1 MNISGPFIERPVMTV
16 LLMVA
21 LVAFGVFGY
30 SSLPVSELPAVD
42 FPTISV
48 SASLPG
54 ADPDTMASAVATPL
68 ESQFSTIP
76 GVSSMT
82 SQSSSGATTVTIQF
96 DLDRDIDGA
105 AEDVQ
110 AAIQAAARQLPVNM
124 PSPPTLR
131 KVNPADAPILFLGMQ
146 SDSMPLYELDKYAE
160 NLLARQLSTLSGV
173 AQVNVQGS
181 QIFAVRLQVDP
192 AQMAARNIGIDQV
205 AAAVQGANVNVAT
218 GTLNGPTQA
227 TLVHVNGQLMT
238 AGVWKKQI
246 IAWRNGAPVRFEDIG
261 NAIDSVENNRTATW
275 INGKRGIVL
284 SIQRQPGSN
293 TIQIIDEINRIIPRF
308 QQSLPSSVKL
318 TTIYDRS
325 QSIRASVSDV
335 QVTLLIAAVLVVA
348 VIFLFLRTLS
358 ATLIPSIALPIT
370 ILGSF
375 AGMSLFGYSLDNLS
389 LMALTLSVGFVVDD
403 AIVMLENIVRHI
415 EEGEAPYEAAE
426 KGAAEIGFTILS
438 MTISLAAVFIPIVF
452 MGGIV
457 GRLLHEFAVT
467 IVMTILISGFVSV
480 TLTPMLCSRFLKAGK
495 SSEHGRFYQWSEKSF
510 DWVEKRYEHSLK
522 WCISHGRITLGMFVA
537 SLLLTIGLF
546 YTAKEDFIPSV
557 DTGQIQVATEAQDR
571 VSYDSMIRM
580 QRQMAAIAQKD
591 PNIDTVVS
599 SVGSG
604 GGPRSNGTNT
614 GTMLLKLK
622 DLDKR
627 KLSADE
633 IIQEL
638 RPKLQSIPG
647 VNAYMQN
654 PPSIRVGGQSS
665 KSTYQYVLQDTNQQ
679 ELDSTAIKLMGA
691 LSHAPGF
698 ADVTTDMDLTA
709 PAANVDIDRDQA
721 AAQGVSVQ
729 SIETALGASFGGEQ
743 ISTLYASD
751 AEYWVML
758 ELLPQY
764 QMDPSSI
771 NLLYVSSSLSNG
783 SSSASAGT
791 VNSGTGTGGATAS
804 TSANSTPTIVPLNAV
819 THVRMGTMPLAINH
833 LGQLPSVTI
842 SFNLLPGY
850 ALSDAVT
857 AIANAREETDIPPTV
872 QAQFQGQAQAF
883 QSSLSN
889 IGILLVIAIMT
900 VYIILGILYESF
912 VHPLTILSGLPSA
925 AVGALITLEL
935 LNIPLSLYAFVG
947 MIMLIGIV
955 KKNAIM
961 MIDFALHR
969 EREHHVKPD
978 EAIFEAAIVR
988 FRPIMMTTMAA
999 LLGTLPVA
1007 IGFGAGSE
1015 ARRPLGLAVV
1025 GGLLVSQLLTL
1036 YITPVIYVYLDEL
1049 GEKAS
1054 HWGLFGAPQKTQKP
1068 AKNQGPRHSPP
1079 DASPAPAE

>member
-1 MNISGPFIERPVMTV
+1 MNISSPFIERPVMTA

-21 LVAFGVFGY
+21 LVAFGAFGY
-30 SSLPVSELPAVD
+30 SALPVSELPAVD
-42 FPTISV
+42 FPTITV

-54 ADPDTMASAVATPL
+54 ADPQTMASAVATPL
-68 ESQFSTIP
+68 ESQFSTIA
-76 GVSSMT
+76 GVASMT
-82 SQSSSGATTVTIQF
+82 SQSSSGSTSVTIQF
-96 DLDRDIDGA
+96 DLDRNIDGA

-131 KVNPADAPILFLGMQ
+131 KVNPADAPILFLAMQ

-192 AQMAARNIGIDQV
+192 AQLAARSIGIDQV
-205 AAAVQGANVNVAT
+205 ATAVKDANVNVAT
-218 GTLNGPTQA
+218 GTMNGPSQA
-227 TLVHVNGQLMT
+227 TLVHVNGQLMN
-238 AGVWKKQI
+238 AAAWKKQI
-246 IAWRNGAPVRFEDIG
+246 IAWRNGAPVRFADIG
-261 NAIDSVENNRTATW
+261 TAIDSVENNRTATW
-275 INGKRGIVL
+275 LNGKRAIVL

-308 QQSLPSSVKL
+308 QEHLPSSVKL
-318 TTIYDRS
+318 STIYDRS

-335 QVTLLIAAVLVVA
+335 QVTLLIAAVLVVM
-348 VIFLFLRTLS
+348 VIFMFLRTLS

-375 AGMSLFGYSLDNLS
+375 AGMSLLGYSLDNLS

-403 AIVMLENIVRHI
+403 AIVMLENIVRHV
-415 EEGEAPYEAAE
+415 EEGEEPYAAAV

-438 MTISLAAVFIPIVF
+438 MTVSLAAVFIPIIF

-467 IVMTILISGFVSV
+467 IVLTILISGFISI
-480 TLTPMLCSRFLKAGK
+480 TLTPMLCSRFLKPGK
-495 SSEHGRFYQWSEKSF
+495 ASHHGRFYQWSENAF
-510 DWVEKRYEHSLK
+510 DRVQSAYERTLK
-522 WCISHGRITLGMFVA
+522 WSIVHRGFTLGLFAV
-537 SLLLTIGLF
+537 SLLATVALF
-546 YTAKEDFIPSV
+546 YLAKEDFIPSV
-557 DTGQIQVATEAQDR
+557 DTGQIQVATEAADR
-571 VSYDSMIRM
+571 TSFDSMVKM
-580 QRQMAAIAQKD
+580 QRQLAVIAQAD
-591 PNIDTVVS
+591 PNVQAVVS
-599 SVGSG
+599 SSGSG
-604 GGPRSNGTNT
+604 GGPRTGTNT

-622 DLDKR
+622 NRDQR
-627 KLSADE
+627 RLSADE

-638 RPKLQSIPG
+638 RPKLQSVPG
-647 VNAYMQN
+647 INAYMQN
-654 PPSIRVGGQSS
+654 PPSIRVGGQLS
-665 KSTYQYVLQDTNQQ
+665 KSAYQYTLQDTDQE
-679 ELDSTAIKLMGA
+679 ELDASALKLLRV
-691 LSHAPGF
+691 LSRTSGF
-698 ADVTTDMDLTA
+698 ADVTTDMDLNT
-709 PAANVDIDRDQA
+709 PAVNVDIDRDRA

-729 SIETALGASFGGEQ
+729 SIETALGASFGGQQ
-743 ISTLYASD
+743 ISTLYAAD

-758 ELLPQY
+758 ELEPQY
-764 QMDPSSI
+764 QRDPSSI
-771 NLLYVSSSLSNG
+771 NLLYVSSSNT
-783 SSSASAGT
+783 A
-791 VNSGTGTGGATAS
+791 GGATTATGAPNTGLPS
-804 TSANSTPTIVPLNAV
+804 TVTNPTNAPGAPVPPIVPLNAV
-819 THVRMGTMPLAINH
+819 TALRMGTMPLSINH

-842 SFNLLPGY
+842 SFNLLPGF
-850 ALSDAVT
+850 ALSDAVA
-857 AIANAREETDIPPTV
+857 AIEQARVQADIPITV
-872 QAQFQGQAQAF
+872 QGQFQGTAQAF

-889 IGILLVIAIMT
+889 IGLLLAIAILT

-912 VHPLTILSGLPSA
+912 IHPLTILSGLPSA
-925 AVGALITLEL
+925 AVGALLTLAL
-935 LNIPLSLYAFVG
+935 FGIPLSLYAFVG

-969 EREHHVKPD
+969 QRQEHAKAD
-978 EAIFEAAIVR
+978 EAIFEAALVR

-1025 GGLLVSQLLTL
+1025 GGLMVSQLLTL
-1036 YITPVIYVYLDEL
+1036 YITPVIYVYLDRL
-1049 GEKAS
+1049 GGRAS
-1054 HWGLFGAPQKTQKP
+1054 HWSWLGRNRPPSGA
-1068 AKNQGPRHSPP
+1068 A
-1079 DASPAPAE
+1079 PAPAE

>member
-1 MNISGPFIERPVMTV
+1 MNISSPFIERPVMTV

-21 LVAFGVFGY
+21 LAAFGLFGY
-30 SSLPVSELPAVD
+30 AALPVSELPAVD
-42 FPTISV
+42 FPTITV

-54 ADPDTMASAVATPL
+54 ADPQTMASAVATPL
-68 ESQFSTIP
+68 ESQFSTIA
-76 GVSSMT
+76 GVASMT
-82 SQSSSGATTVTIQF
+82 SQSSSGTTSVTIQF
-96 DLDRDIDGA
+96 DLDRNIDGA

-131 KVNPADAPILFLGMQ
+131 KVNPADAPILFLAMQ

-192 AQMAARNIGIDQV
+192 AQLAARSIGIDQV
-205 AAAVQGANVNVAT
+205 ATAVKDANVNVAT
-218 GTLNGPTQA
+218 GTMNGPSQA
-227 TLVHVNGQLMT
+227 TLVHVNGQLMN
-238 AGVWKKQI
+238 AAAWKKQI
-246 IAWRNGAPVRFEDIG
+246 IAWRNGAPVRFADIG
-261 NAIDSVENNRTATW
+261 TAIDSVENNRTATW
-275 INGKRGIVL
+275 LNGKRAIVL

-308 QQSLPSSVKL
+308 QEHLPSSVKL
-318 TTIYDRS
+318 STIYDRS

-335 QVTLLIAAVLVVA
+335 QVTLLIAAVLVVM
-348 VIFLFLRTLS
+348 VIFMFLRTLS

-375 AGMSLFGYSLDNLS
+375 AGMSLLGYSLDNLS

-403 AIVMLENIVRHI
+403 AIVMLENIVRHV
-415 EEGEAPYEAAE
+415 EEGEEPYAAAV

-438 MTISLAAVFIPIVF
+438 MTVSLAAVFIPIIF

-467 IVMTILISGFVSV
+467 IVLTILISGFISI
-480 TLTPMLCSRFLKAGK
+480 TLTPMLCSRFLKPGK
-495 SSEHGRFYQWSEKSF
+495 ASHHGRFYQWSENAF
-510 DWVEKRYEHSLK
+510 DRVQSAYERTLK
-522 WCISHGRITLGMFVA
+522 WSIVHRGFTLGLFAV
-537 SLLLTIGLF
+537 SLLATVALF
-546 YTAKEDFIPSV
+546 YLAKEDFIPSV
-557 DTGQIQVATEAQDR
+557 DTGQIQVATEAADR
-571 VSYDSMIRM
+571 TSFDSMVKM
-580 QRQMAAIAQKD
+580 QRQLAVIAQAD
-591 PNIDTVVS
+591 PNVQAVVS
-599 SVGSG
+599 SSGSG
-604 GGPRSNGTNT
+604 GGPRTGTNT

-622 DLDKR
+622 NRDQR
-627 KLSADE
+627 RLSADE

-638 RPKLQSIPG
+638 RPKLQSVPG
-647 VNAYMQN
+647 INAYMQN
-654 PPSIRVGGQSS
+654 PPSIRVGGQLS
-665 KSTYQYVLQDTNQQ
+665 KSAYQYTLQDTDQE
-679 ELDSTAIKLMGA
+679 ELDASALKLLRV
-691 LSHAPGF
+691 LSRTSGF
-698 ADVTTDMDLTA
+698 ADVTTDMDLNT
-709 PAANVDIDRDQA
+709 PAVNVDIDRDRA

-729 SIETALGASFGGEQ
+729 SIETALGASFGGQQ
-743 ISTLYASD
+743 ISTLYAAD

-758 ELLPQY
+758 ELEPQY
-764 QMDPSSI
+764 QRDPSSI
-771 NLLYVSSSLSNG
+771 NLLYVSSSNT
-783 SSSASAGT
+783 A
-791 VNSGTGTGGATAS
+791 GGATTATGAPNTGLPS
-804 TSANSTPTIVPLNAV
+804 TVTNPTNAPGAPVPPIVPLNAV
-819 THVRMGTMPLAINH
+819 TALRMGTMPLSINH

-842 SFNLLPGY
+842 SFNLLPGF
-850 ALSDAVT
+850 ALSDAVA
-857 AIANAREETDIPPTV
+857 AIEQARVQADIPITV
-872 QAQFQGQAQAF
+872 QGQFQGTAQAF

-889 IGILLVIAIMT
+889 IGLLLAIAILT

-912 VHPLTILSGLPSA
+912 IHPLTILSGLPSA
-925 AVGALITLEL
+925 AVGALLTLAL
-935 LNIPLSLYAFVG
+935 FGIPLSLYAFVG

-969 EREHHVKPD
+969 QRQEHAKAD
-978 EAIFEAAIVR
+978 EAIFEAALVR

-1025 GGLLVSQLLTL
+1025 GGLMVSQLLTL
-1036 YITPVIYVYLDEL
+1036 YITPVIYVYLDRL
-1049 GEKAS
+1049 GGRAS
-1054 HWGLFGAPQKTQKP
+1054 HWSWLGRNRPPSGA
-1068 AKNQGPRHSPP
+1068 A
-1079 DASPAPAE
+1079 PAPAE

>member
-1 MNISGPFIERPVMTV
+1 MNISAPFIERPVMTV
-16 LLMVA
+16 LLMIA
-21 LVAFGVFGY
+21 LVAFGAFGY
-30 SSLPVSELPAVD
+30 SALPVSELPAVD

-54 ADPDTMASAVATPL
+54 ADPQTMASAVATPL
-68 ESQFSTIP
+68 ESQFSTIA

-82 SQSSSGATTVTIQF
+82 SQSSSGSTSVTIQF

-131 KVNPADAPILFLGMQ
+131 KVNPADAPILFLAMQ
-146 SDSMPLYELDKYAE
+146 SNSMPLYELDKYAE

-192 AQMAARNIGIDQV
+192 AQLAARSIGIDQV
-205 AAAVQGANVNVAT
+205 VSAVQAANVNVAT
-218 GTLNGPTQA
+218 GTLNGPSQA
-227 TLVHVNGQLMT
+227 TLVHVNGQLMN
-238 AGVWKKQI
+238 AEAWKKQI
-246 IAWRNGAPVRFEDIG
+246 VVWRNGAPVRFADIG
-261 NAIDSVENNRTATW
+261 TAIDSVENNRTATW
-275 INGKRGIVL
+275 FNGKRGIVL

-293 TIQIIDEINRIIPRF
+293 TIQIIDEINKIIPRF
-308 QQSLPSSVKL
+308 KASLPSSVVMS
-318 TTIYDRS
+318 TIYDRS
-325 QSIRASVSDV
+325 QSIRASVADV
-335 QVTLLIAAVLVVA
+335 QITLLIAAVLVVL
-348 VIFLFLRTLS
+348 VIFVFLRTLA
-358 ATLIPSIALPIT
+358 ATLIASIALPIA

-403 AIVMLENIVRHI
+403 AIVMLENIVRHVEDG
-415 EEGEAPYEAAE
+415 EEPYEAARR
-426 KGAAEIGFTILS
+426 GAAEIGFTILS
-438 MTISLAAVFIPIVF
+438 MTVSLAAVFIPIVF

-467 IVMTILISGFVSV
+467 IVLTILISGLVSV
-480 TLTPMLCSRFLKAGK
+480 TLTPMLCSRFMKPGK
-495 SSEHGRFYQWSEKSF
+495 STGHGRFYHWSEQAF
-510 DWVEKRYEHSLK
+510 DRVQGGYERSLK
-522 WCISHGRITLGMFVA
+522 WSIGHKPVILGLFAA
-537 SLLLTIGLF
+537 SLLATVILF

-557 DTGQIQVATEAQDR
+557 DTGQIQVATEAADR
-571 VSYDSMIRM
+571 VSFDSMTKM
-580 QRQMAAIAQKD
+580 QRQLAAIAARD
-591 PNIDTVVS
+591 PNVGAVVS

-604 GGPRSNGTNT
+604 GGPRTGTNT
-614 GTMLLKLK
+614 GNMLLKLK
-622 DLDKR
+622 NLGDR
-627 KLSADE
+627 ALSADE

-638 RPKLQSIPG
+638 RPKLQSVPG
-647 VNAYMQN
+647 INAYMQN
-654 PPSIRVGGQSS
+654 PPTIRVGGQAS
-665 KSTYQYVLQDTNQQ
+665 KSSYQYTLQDTNQD
-679 ELDSTAIKLMGA
+679 ELDASALKLMNLLA
-691 LSHAPGF
+691 HARGF
-698 ADVTTDMDLTA
+698 ADVTTDMDLNS
-709 PAANVDIDRDQA
+709 PAVNVDINRDQA

-729 SIETALGASFGGEQ
+729 SIETALGTSFGGQQ

-758 ELLPQY
+758 ELEPQY
-764 QMDPSSI
+764 QTDPSSI
-771 NLLYVSSSLSNG
+771 NLLYLSSNN
-783 SSSASAGT
+783 
-791 VNSGTGTGGATAS
+791 VNSGGSGVVTSSAGGNSGGNAGGSGAASNANNATGAAV
-804 TSANSTPTIVPLNAV
+804 PTLVPLNAV
-819 THVRMGTMPLAINH
+819 TSLRMGTMPLSINH

-842 SFNLLPGY
+842 SFNLLPGF

-857 AIANAREETDIPPTV
+857 AIDQASSQADIPAAV
-872 QAQFQGQAQAF
+872 QGQFQGTAQAF

-889 IGILLVIAIMT
+889 IGILLTIAILT
-900 VYIILGILYESF
+900 VYIILGVLYESF

-925 AVGALITLEL
+925 AVGALITLAL
-935 LNIPLSLYAFVG
+935 FGIPLSLYAFVG

-969 EREHHVKPD
+969 ERQGHVKPD
-978 EAIFEAAIVR
+978 EAIFEAALVR

-1025 GGLLVSQLLTL
+1025 GGLMVSQLLTL
-1036 YITPVIYVYLDEL
+1036 YITPVIYVYLDRL
-1049 GEKAS
+1049 GERAS
-1054 HWGLFGAPQKTQKP
+1054 HWRWLGGAAPLRAQ
-1068 AKNQGPRHSPP
+1068 RPP
-1079 DASPAPAE
+1079 SGAAPTPAE

>member
-1 MNISGPFIERPVMTV
+1 MNISAPFIERPVMTV
-16 LLMVA
+16 LLMIA
-21 LVAFGVFGY
+21 LVAFGAFGY
-30 SSLPVSELPAVD
+30 SALPVSELPAVD

-54 ADPDTMASAVATPL
+54 ADPQTMASAVATPL
-68 ESQFSTIP
+68 ESQFSTIA

-82 SQSSSGATTVTIQF
+82 SQSSSGSTTVTIQF
-96 DLDRDIDGA
+96 DLDREIDGA

-110 AAIQAAARQLPVNM
+110 AAIQAASRQLPVNM

-131 KVNPADAPILFLGMQ
+131 KVNPADSPILFVAMQ

-160 NLLARQLSTLSGV
+160 NLLARQLSTLPGV

-192 AQMAARNIGIDQV
+192 AQLAARSIGIDQV
-205 AAAVQGANVNVAT
+205 ASAVQAANVNIAT
-218 GTLNGPTQA
+218 GTMNGPSQS
-227 TLVHVNGQLMT
+227 TLVHVNGQLMD
-238 AGVWKKQI
+238 AASWKKQI
-246 IAWRNGAPVRFEDIG
+246 IAWRDGAPVRFQDIG
-261 NAIDSVENNRTATW
+261 TAIDSVENNRTATW
-275 INGKRGIVL
+275 LNGKRGIVL
-284 SIQRQPGSN
+284 TIQRQPGSN
-293 TIQIIDEINRIIPRF
+293 TIDIIDSINRIIPRF

-318 TTIYDRS
+318 STIYDRS

-335 QVTLLIAAVLVVA
+335 QETLLIAAVLVVM
-348 VIFLFLRTLS
+348 VIFVFLRTLS

-370 ILGSF
+370 VLGSF
-375 AGMSLFGYSLDNLS
+375 AGMSLLGYSLDNLS

-403 AIVMLENIVRHI
+403 AIVMLENIVRHV
-415 EEGEAPYEAAE
+415 EEGEEPYEAAR

-467 IVMTILISGFVSV
+467 IILTILISGFVSV
-480 TLTPMLCSRFLKAGK
+480 TLTPMLCSRFMKAGK
-495 SSEHGRFYQWSEKSF
+495 SAEHGRFYQWSEHTF
-510 DWVEKRYEHSLK
+510 DQVQSSYERSLK
-522 WCISHGRITLGMFVA
+522 WSIGHKGFIMGLFVI
-537 SLLLTIGLF
+537 SLLATVVLF

-557 DTGQIQVATEAQDR
+557 DTGQIQVATEAADR
-571 VSYDSMIRM
+571 VSFDAMVKM
-580 QRQMAAIAQKD
+580 QRQIAIIAQKD
-591 PNIDTVVS
+591 PNVDTVVS

-604 GGPRSNGTNT
+604 GGPRTGTNT

-627 KLSADE
+627 DLSADE

-638 RPKLQSIPG
+638 RPKLQSVAGI
-647 VNAYMQN
+647 NAYMQN
-654 PPSIRVGGQSS
+654 PPSIRVGGQAS
-665 KSTYQYVLQDTNQQ
+665 KSAYQYTLQDTNQD
-679 ELDSTAIKLMGA
+679 ELDSSALKLLAA
-691 LSHAPGF
+691 LQHARGF
-698 ADVTTDMDLTA
+698 ADVTSDMDLNS
-709 PAANVDIDRDQA
+709 PAVNVDINRDQA

-764 QMDPSSI
+764 QKDSSSI
-771 NLLYVSSSLSNG
+771 NLLYVSSSNANG
-783 SSSASAGT
+783 GGSGVIAGSASS
-791 VNSGTGTGGATAS
+791 NTGGSGQAG
-804 TSANSTPTIVPLNAV
+804 SAAGLSSGAVPTIVPLNAV
-819 THVRMGTMPLAINH
+819 TNLRMGTMPLSINH

-842 SFNLLPGY
+842 SFNLLPGF

-857 AIANAREETDIPPTV
+857 AIGEARASTDISSTV
-872 QAQFQGQAQAF
+872 QGQFQGTAQAF

-889 IGILLVIAIMT
+889 IGILLAIAIMT

-925 AVGALITLEL
+925 AVGALITLQL
-935 LNIPLSLYAFVG
+935 FGIPLSLYAFVG

-978 EAIFEAAIVR
+978 EAIFEAALVR

-1025 GGLLVSQLLTL
+1025 GGLMVSQLLTL
-1036 YITPVIYVYLDEL
+1036 YITPVIYIHLDRL
-1049 GEKAS
+1049 GERAS
-1054 HWGLFGAPQKTQKP
+1054 HWRWLGGGVKKPRSGPAP
-1068 AKNQGPRHSPP
+1068 
-1079 DASPAPAE
+1079 SPAE

>member
-1 MNISGPFIERPVMTV
+1 MNISSPFIERPVMTV

-21 LVAFGVFGY
+21 LAAFGLFGY
-30 SSLPVSELPAVD
+30 AALPVSELPAVD
-42 FPTISV
+42 FPTITV

-54 ADPDTMASAVATPL
+54 ADPQTMASAVATPL
-68 ESQFSTIP
+68 ESQFSTIA
-76 GVSSMT
+76 GVASMT
-82 SQSSSGATTVTIQF
+82 SQSSSGTTSVTIQF
-96 DLDRDIDGA
+96 DLDRNIDGA

-131 KVNPADAPILFLGMQ
+131 KVNPADAPILFLAMQ

-192 AQMAARNIGIDQV
+192 AQLAARSIGIDQV
-205 AAAVQGANVNVAT
+205 ATAIKDANVNVAT
-218 GTLNGPTQA
+218 GTMNGPSQA
-227 TLVHVNGQLMT
+227 TLVHVNGQLMN
-238 AGVWKKQI
+238 AAAWKKQI
-246 IAWRNGAPVRFEDIG
+246 IAWRNGAPVRFADIG
-261 NAIDSVENNRTATW
+261 TAIDSVENNRTATW
-275 INGKRGIVL
+275 LNGKRAIVL

-308 QQSLPSSVKL
+308 QEHLPSSVKL
-318 TTIYDRS
+318 STIYDRS

-335 QVTLLIAAVLVVA
+335 QVTLLIAAVLVVM
-348 VIFLFLRTLS
+348 VIFMFLRTLS

-375 AGMSLFGYSLDNLS
+375 AGMSLLGYSLDNLS

-403 AIVMLENIVRHI
+403 AIVMLENIVRHV
-415 EEGEAPYEAAE
+415 EEGEEPYAAAV

-438 MTISLAAVFIPIVF
+438 MTVSLAAVFIPIIF

-467 IVMTILISGFVSV
+467 IVLTILISGFISI
-480 TLTPMLCSRFLKAGK
+480 TLTPMLCSRFLKPGK
-495 SSEHGRFYQWSEKSF
+495 ASHHGRFYQWSENAF
-510 DWVEKRYEHSLK
+510 DRVQSAYERTLK
-522 WCISHGRITLGMFVA
+522 WSIVHRGFTLGLFAV
-537 SLLLTIGLF
+537 SLLATVALF
-546 YTAKEDFIPSV
+546 YLAKEDFIPSV
-557 DTGQIQVATEAQDR
+557 DTGQIQVATEAADR
-571 VSYDSMIRM
+571 TSFDSMVKM
-580 QRQMAAIAQKD
+580 QRQLAVIAQAD
-591 PNIDTVVS
+591 PNVQAVVS
-599 SVGSG
+599 SSGSG
-604 GGPRSNGTNT
+604 GGPRTGTNT

-622 DLDKR
+622 NRDQR
-627 KLSADE
+627 RLSADE

-638 RPKLQSIPG
+638 RPKLQSVPG
-647 VNAYMQN
+647 INAYMQN
-654 PPSIRVGGQSS
+654 PPSIRVGGQLS
-665 KSTYQYVLQDTNQQ
+665 KSAYQYTLQDTDQE
-679 ELDSTAIKLMGA
+679 ELDASALKLLRV
-691 LSHAPGF
+691 LSRTSGF
-698 ADVTTDMDLTA
+698 ADVTTDMDLNT
-709 PAANVDIDRDQA
+709 PAVNVDIDRDRA

-729 SIETALGASFGGEQ
+729 SIETALGASFGGQQ
-743 ISTLYASD
+743 ISTLYAAD

-758 ELLPQY
+758 ELEPQY
-764 QMDPSSI
+764 QRDPSSI
-771 NLLYVSSSLSNG
+771 NLLYVSSSNT
-783 SSSASAGT
+783 A
-791 VNSGTGTGGATAS
+791 GGATTATGAPNTGLPS
-804 TSANSTPTIVPLNAV
+804 TVTNPTNAPGAPVPPIVPLNAV
-819 THVRMGTMPLAINH
+819 TALRMGTMPLSINH

-842 SFNLLPGY
+842 SFNLLPGF
-850 ALSDAVT
+850 ALSDAVA
-857 AIANAREETDIPPTV
+857 AIEQARVQADIPITV
-872 QAQFQGQAQAF
+872 QGQFQGTAQAF

-889 IGILLVIAIMT
+889 IGLLLAIAILT

-912 VHPLTILSGLPSA
+912 IHPLTILSGLPSA
-925 AVGALITLEL
+925 AVGALLTLAL
-935 LNIPLSLYAFVG
+935 FGIPLSLYAFVG

-969 EREHHVKPD
+969 QRQEHAKAD
-978 EAIFEAAIVR
+978 EAIFEAALVR

-1025 GGLLVSQLLTL
+1025 GGLMVSQLLTL
-1036 YITPVIYVYLDEL
+1036 YITPVIYVYLDRL
-1049 GEKAS
+1049 GGRAS
-1054 HWGLFGAPQKTQKP
+1054 HWSWLGRNRPPSGA
-1068 AKNQGPRHSPP
+1068 A
-1079 DASPAPAE
+1079 PAPAE